1 MSSALSSGGS
11 NTRPDSKTSPPS
23 SVRPSSRCLAFID
36 WAESL
41 AESLGGP
48 GRDLP
53 LTEILSATGGIS
65 CGCTKL
71 QQESHWIRAMLPT
84 LFRRLVEHPVALPM
98 LMAFPRASLRR
109 TLTSS
114 TGSPDMWSLASQKA
128 LTQASDPAWDRELL
142 HGRPSPP
149 TVYMWD
155 NCYISQNCCA
165 SSAEAASVRRAMYAA
180 NVAMCHLF
188 RTVYPTLVSTSWNRG
203 FPAGK
208 TTLREL
214 RKAFLDLHHS
224 KCSYLKRAGRRRRR
238 SESHQPSPDSL

>member
-11 NTRPDSKTSPPS
+11 NTRPVSKTSPPS
-23 SVRPSSRCLAFID
+23 SVRPSSQCLAFID

-53 LTEILSATGGIS
+53 LTEILSATGAIS

-98 LMAFPRASLRR
+98 LMAFPRSALRR
-109 TLTSS
+109 IPTELLGT
-114 TGSPDMWSLASQKA
+114 PDMLVLAAEKA
-128 LTQASDPAWDRELL
+128 LTPASDPAWDRDLL
-142 HGRPSPP
+142 HGRPAPP
-149 TVYMWD
+149 TAYMWD
-155 NCYISQNCCA
+155 NCYVSQNCCA

-180 NVAMCHLF
+180 NGAMCHLF
-188 RTVYPTLVSTSWNRG
+188 RAVYPNLVSLSWTRG
-203 FPAGK
+203 YPAGK

-224 KCSYLKRAGRRRRR
+224 KCSYLKRAKRHRTR
-238 SESHQPSPDSL
+238 SESRQPLPNSL